1 MRKAPRKKHDDEDI
15 VQDSDL
21 DEAIVVE
28 EDETAAHGLQ
38 GKVKKLQTE
47 LAKVK
52 KERDD
57 NLAGWQRSRADLV
70 NYRRM
75 VEEDRAREAAR
86 AKAELLRSLISVMDS
101 FESAMT
107 SSTWDTVD
115 KEWREGVERIH
126 GQLAKVFASQG
137 LIGYG
142 TEGDP
147 FDPMLHECMSVV
159 PTDDASKD
167 LTLAQVFQRGYR
179 IGEEVVRPAKVVVA
193 QTG

>member
-1 MRKAPRKKHDDEDI
+1 MEE
-15 VQDSDL
+15 QDL
-21 DEAIVVE
+21 DESVVVE

-38 GKVKKLQTE
+38 GTIKKLRNE
-47 LAKVK
+47 LAKAK
-52 KERDD
+52 KERDEH
-57 NLAGWQRSRADLV
+57 LAGWQRSRADLV
-70 NYRRM
+70 NFRRM
-75 VEEDRAREAAR
+75 VEEDRARDATR
-86 AKAELLRSLISVMDS
+86 AKADLLRSLIAVMDS
-101 FESAMT
+101 FESAMST
-107 SSTWDTVD
+107 STWGTVD

-126 GQLAKVFASQG
+126 GQLAKVFADQG

-142 TEGDP
+142 KEGDT

-167 LTLAQVFQRGYR
+167 HTLAQVFQRGYR

>member
-1 MRKAPRKKHDDEDI
+1 MRKAPRKKHDDDDI
-15 VQDSDL
+15 VQDPDL

-28 EDETAAHGLQ
+28 EDESAAHGLQ
-38 GKVKKLQTE
+38 GAVKKLRSE
-47 LAKVK
+47 LAKVR

-70 NYRRM
+70 NFRRM

-86 AKAELLRSLISVMDS
+86 AKAELLRSLIAVMDS
-101 FESAMT
+101 FEGAM
-107 SSTWDTVD
+107 SSPTWEAVD

-126 GQLAKVFASQG
+126 GQLAKVFASQDVVG
-137 LIGYG
+137 FAV
-142 TEGDP
+142 EGDP
-147 FDPMLHECMSVV
+147 FDPTLHECMSVV
-159 PTDDASKD
+159 ATDDPAKD
-167 LTLAQVFQRGYR
+167 HTLAQVFQRGYR